1 MRVLSIGLD
10 SRVADADADGHA
22 VRWAREI
29 SRLVDE
35 YVIIVETQSRTSP
48 VTLADNVIVYPVPA
62 TKWSF
67 SVKGRLLARRIHKAR
82 PFDVCTAED
91 PIRAGLSAAMFSRRT
106 GVPLNIE
113 NHSRHINNPHWIHQR
128 FHHRYYNRIARWVVR
143 RADTIRI
150 YSPAQEQ
157 ALLDLGIPRDRIRAI
172 PAPAPSPYPPMDQA
186 EARAGLGLPYQGRIV
201 LTAGRMVPTKNID
214 TLLRAFHRLLNF
226 HTHENVHL
234 VLAGD
239 GISRAGWEALGRKL
253 GVDDRISWLGQ
264 VPESVMPALYQA
276 ADVFITTSE
285 DETGPRTVLE
295 SFAAGC
301 PVIATQNVGAVQY
314 GILEDKVTGM
324 VVTCADAV
332 LTAEALRVSLSDTP
346 RSRAMAEEGRRRLE
360 PFSYARI
367 ARQTVDLWQHTNKRG

>member
-10 SRVADADADGHA
+10 SRVADADSEGHA

-35 YVIIVETQSRTSP
+35 YVIIVETHARTSP
-48 VTLADNVIVYPVPA
+48 VSLANNVMVYPVPA
-62 TKWSF
+62 SKWSF

-91 PIRAGLSAAMFSRRT
+91 PIRAGLSAALFSRRT

-157 ALLDLGIPRDRIRAI
+157 ALLDLGIARERICAI
-172 PAPAPSPYPPMDQA
+172 PAPAPNPYPPMDQA
-186 EARAGLGLPYQGRIV
+186 GARASLGLPPTGRIV

-214 TLLRAFHRLLNF
+214 TLLRAFHRLPDLY
-226 HTHENVHL
+226 TRENVHL

-239 GISRAGWEALGRKL
+239 GISRSGWEALSRQL
-253 GVDDRISWLGQ
+253 DMAERVSWLGQ

-276 ADVFITTSE
+276 ADVFITTSK

-295 SFAAGC
+295 AFAAGC
-301 PVIATQNVGAVQY
+301 PVIATPDVGAVHF
-314 GILEDKVTGM
+314 GILHNGVTGW
-324 VVTCADAV
+324 VVKPCDFGGFSGAIR
-332 LTAEALRVSLSDTP
+332 EALDALPEAREKAKVGQS
-346 RSRAMAEEGRRRLE
+346 RLE
-360 PFSYARI
+360 RYSYTDI
-367 ARQTVDLWQHTNKRG
+367 ARQVVDLWQKTAA